1 MATLNSVMKAI
12 ADAIREKTGKS
23 ELIAPVDFAEEIKGI
38 SAGGG
43 SGESGEK
50 AGMTYVKKEA
60 LFDALETPMPE
71 TMPQAE
77 LRSTLLAIFSIF
89 PPSGMKK
96 TSGLIQPYGKIIGE
110 EIDESRFTFE
120 KWEATSIDWDAIQTT
135 NDGNIPTW
143 KVLSQELGT
152 STVEEFKVFIK
163 QIFPNQLTEEEFFG
177 K

>member
-1 MATLNSVMKAI
+1 MILNETVAAI

-38 SAGGG
+38 TSGGG

-50 AGMTYVKKEA
+50 AGMIYLKKEA
-60 LFDALETPMPE
+60 SFDVIGTPMPE
-71 TMPQAE
+71 TIPQTE
-77 LRSTLLAIFSIF
+77 LRSVLLNIFSVF
-89 PPSGMKK
+89 PISGMKN
-96 TSGLIQPYGKIIGE
+96 TSGLIQPFSRIIGE

-120 KWEATSIDWDAIQTT
+120 EWEATSFDLDAIQTT

-143 KVLSQELGT
+143 KVVSQELGT

>member
-1 MATLNSVMKAI
+1 MTLNEVMKET

-38 SAGGG
+38 TAGGG

-60 LFDALETPMPE
+60 LFTAFEAPTPE
-71 TMPQAE
+71 TIPQAE
-77 LRSTLLAIFSIF
+77 LRSTLLAIFSTF
-89 PPSGMKK
+89 PLSGMKK
-96 TSGLIQPYGKIIGE
+96 TTGLIQPFSVIIGE

-135 NDGNIPTW
+135 NDGSIPTW
-143 KVLSQELGT
+143 KVLSQGFGT